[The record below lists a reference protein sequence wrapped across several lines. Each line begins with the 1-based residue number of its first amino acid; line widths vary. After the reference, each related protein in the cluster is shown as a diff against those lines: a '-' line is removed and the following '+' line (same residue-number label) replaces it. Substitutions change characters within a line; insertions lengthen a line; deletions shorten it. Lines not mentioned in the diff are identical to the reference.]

1 MCING
6 KEDINQ
12 HRTIHKSK
20 EAEFQDVLLLTYTI
34 EFLTN
39 PNLVEVEEQRIYYV
53 GISRAND
60 NLVIGG

>member
-1 MCING
+1 MCINY

-12 HRTIHKSK
+12 HRIIHKSK
-20 EAEFQDVLLLTYTI
+20 GDEFQDVLLLTDTI

-39 PNLVEVEEQRIYYV
+39 RNLAEDEEQRIYYV
-53 GISRAND
+53 GISRTND